1 MNELEAGTRY
11 CPACGFDN
19 QNTEQAPYALRC
31 NSILH
36 GRYLVGKVLGKGG
49 FGITYIGLDLTL
61 EIKVAIKE
69 YFPMGEATREQS
81 GTSALQWNYF
91 GEGAALRRKGY
102 ESFLKEARKMAKAGS
117 GAIHCPGAGYLS
129 GK

>member
-1 MNELEAGTRY
+1 MEINRCLGCMNELEAGTRY

-69 YFPMGEATREQS
+69 YFPMGEATR
-81 GTSALQWNYF
+81 GTERHVRSAVELFW
-91 GEGAALRRKGY
+91 RRSRSAP
-102 ESFLKEARKMAKAGS
+102 ERL
-117 GAIHCPGAGYLS
+117 
-129 GK
+129 

>member
-1 MNELEAGTRY
+1 MEINRCLGCMNELEAGTRY

-81 GTSALQWNYF
+81 GTSALPVELFW
-91 GEGAALRRKGY
+91 RRSRSAP
-102 ESFLKEARKMAKAGS
+102 ERL
-117 GAIHCPGAGYLS
+117 
-129 GK
+129 